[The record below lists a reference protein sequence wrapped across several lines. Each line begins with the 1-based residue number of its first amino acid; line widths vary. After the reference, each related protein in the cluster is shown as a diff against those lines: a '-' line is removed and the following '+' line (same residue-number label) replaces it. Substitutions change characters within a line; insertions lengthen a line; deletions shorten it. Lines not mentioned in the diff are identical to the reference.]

1 MSMSPLTMV
10 TFRIQLTYCFCVTW
24 FGACKLDAVR
34 KKKLMSYWQ
43 KDNCPH
49 SPVTLGWHWSTSS
62 FTLVKNGVKCQTK
75 RIIMVRV
82 FSLYRASV
90 SKQRIYRNGT
100 HAQHGQVR
108 RWLDGIQRHV
118 RLVDGFDY
126 FNFDLCLCLAPEGGY
141 KCGFQ
146 YS

>member
-1 MSMSPLTMV
+1 
-10 TFRIQLTYCFCVTW
+10 
-24 FGACKLDAVR
+24 
-34 KKKLMSYWQ
+34 
-43 KDNCPH
+43 
-49 SPVTLGWHWSTSS
+49 
-62 FTLVKNGVKCQTK
+62 
-75 RIIMVRV
+75 MVRL
-82 FSLYRASV
+82 FFATPRSV